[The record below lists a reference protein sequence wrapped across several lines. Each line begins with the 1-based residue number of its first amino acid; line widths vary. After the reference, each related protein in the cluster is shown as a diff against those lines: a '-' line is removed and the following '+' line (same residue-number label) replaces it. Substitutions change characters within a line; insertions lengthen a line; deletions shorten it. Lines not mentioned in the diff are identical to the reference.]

1 MVQTKRVAALYRVS
15 TKGQMDGN
23 DIPMQQR
30 ACRKMVEKQDEWKL
44 VKEYTEKGVSGF
56 KVPASKRDVIQ
67 QAKED
72 AENGLFDVLLVF
84 MFDRLGRKDDETPF
98 VLEWFVNKGVEMWSV
113 IEGQQKI
120 EANTDRMVNYLRFWQ
135 SSDESRKIS
144 DRVNEKHKQM
154 VEDGIFRGGG
164 IPYGYKS
171 VDSGNVNNKGKVMQK
186 LGKHEEESKIIK
198 EIFRLVLEEGY
209 GQLRIAKLLNEK
221 NVPTRK
227 AKQWGAPTV
236 NVILKNPIYKGV
248 MRYRKEKGDDIFSK
262 PIPELMIVSEEDW
275 NTIQDIRDKKNPKN
289 PNRNENSIPMSTKG
303 SLLLTGL
310 ARCGCCNS
318 RLTTTTFVNKYKAAN
333 GEIVRYNQ
341 NKSYRC
347 SGKLQGKTDCDG
359 QATFSSKK
367 VERQVLE
374 SVEVYL
380 SELRTIDFQS
390 EIELIKKKVFNQEE
404 ERIKTMQNLLEEHYE
419 ELVVLNAEVPKAIM
433 GKSAFKPEMLNAL
446 IDKKENEILKTSEDI
461 KGIEKLLLSK
471 KMEIS
476 EMETLKDDLPVWRD
490 VFTKASTEKK
500 KMMLCTLL
508 EVVYISKDK
517 ISVEIKAGI
526 KELLG
531 HLYRERK
538 DTKSSLI

>member
-1 MVQTKRVAALYRVS
+1 MVQIKRVATLYRVS
-15 TKGQMDGN
+15 TKGQLDGN

-30 ACRKMVEKQDEWKL
+30 SCRGMIEKKDGWKL

-56 KVPASKRDVIQ
+56 KVSASNRDVIQ

-84 MFDRLGRKDDETPF
+84 MFDRLGRKEDESPF

-120 EANTDRMVNYLRFWQ
+120 EAHTDRMVNYLRFWQ
-135 SSDESRKIS
+135 SSDESRKTS
-144 DRVNEKHKQM
+144 DRVNEKHMQM
-154 VEDGIFRGGG
+154 VEDGVFRGGG

-171 VDSGNVNNKGKVMQK
+171 VDSGNLNKKGKALHK
-186 LGKHEEESKIIK
+186 LDKHEEESKIVHK
-198 EIFRLVLEEGY
+198 IFRLVLEEGY
-209 GQLRIAKLLNEK
+209 GQLRIAKLLNEE

-248 MRYRKEKGDDIFSK
+248 MRYRTEKGDEIFSK
-262 PIPELMIVSEEDW
+262 QIPELIIVSEEEW
-275 NTIQDIRDKKNPKN
+275 KTVQEIREKKNPKN
-289 PNRNENSIPMSTKG
+289 YQKGEASIPMSTKG
-303 SLLLTGL
+303 SLLLTGI

-318 RLTTTTFVNKYKAAN
+318 RLTSTTFVNKYKAAS
-333 GEIVRYNQ
+333 GEIIKYNQ

-347 SGKLQGKTDCDG
+347 SGKLQGKTDCNG

-374 SVEVYL
+374 RVDIYL
-380 SELRTIDFQS
+380 GQLSTIDFQS
-390 EIELIKKKVFNQEE
+390 EIESIKQNVSNEEEEKIKKLQS
-404 ERIKTMQNLLEEHYE
+404 ILEGHYD
-419 ELVVLNAEVPKAIM
+419 ELAALNAEVPKAIM
-433 GKSAFKPEMLNAL
+433 GKSAFKPEMLNGL
-446 IDKKENEILKTSEDI
+446 IEKKDNEIQKTSEDI
-461 KGIEKLLLSK
+461 KGIEKLLAFK
-471 KMEIS
+471 KMELS
-476 EMETLKDDLPVWRD
+476 EMETLKDYLPVWKD
-490 VFTKASTEKK
+490 VFRKASTEKK
-500 KMMLCTLL
+500 KMMLSTLL

-517 ISVEIKAGI
+517 ILVEIKGRI

-531 HLYRERK
+531 SSIQRE
-538 DTKSSLI
+538 